1 MRCGHAGILRKNV
14 MGRRIDE
21 GTGTKIEHAKGVME
35 QNASHCARGEKGGGT
50 KGVRNESR
58 EGPGPQVT

>member
-1 MRCGHAGILRKNV
+1 